1 MAALPS
7 DPRRVS
13 ATRLEQPALRRRV
26 VAVLAAQP
34 GVVFD
39 DRAAEVEIVGS
50 GNDAI
55 RAAAAKGALVVAVL
69 PAPDRRAAT
78 QALDAGASGVVAEAE
93 VERSLPAA
101 LRAVCDGLIVVPQA
115 SRHAV
120 RRPVLSSREKQ
131 ILSMVVVGR
140 SNGEI
145 ASSLQLAEST
155 VKSHLSAILS
165 KLGVRSRK
173 EAADLVLDPRS
184 GLGEILPITPPARSA
199 AYARPTVM

>member
-7 DPRRVS
+7 EPHRVS
-13 ATRLEQPALRRRV
+13 ATRVQQPALRRQVVSALSGERV
-26 VAVLAAQP
+26 M
-34 GVVFD
+34 FD
-39 DRAAEVEIVGS
+39 DRDAEVEIVGS
-50 GNDAI
+50 GADAI
-55 RAAAAKGALVVAVL
+55 RAAAATGAHVLAVL
-69 PAPDRRAAT
+69 PRPDRRAAT

-93 VERSLPAA
+93 LGRSLAA
-101 LRAVCDGLIVVPQA
+101 AVRAVCDGLIVVPQA

-131 ILSMVVVGR
+131 ILSMIVVGR
-140 SNGEI
+140 SNAEI
-145 ASSLQLAEST
+145 AAQLQLAEST

-184 GLGEILPITPPARSA
+184 GLGEILPITPPARA
-199 AYARPTVM
+199 ATYARPTVM